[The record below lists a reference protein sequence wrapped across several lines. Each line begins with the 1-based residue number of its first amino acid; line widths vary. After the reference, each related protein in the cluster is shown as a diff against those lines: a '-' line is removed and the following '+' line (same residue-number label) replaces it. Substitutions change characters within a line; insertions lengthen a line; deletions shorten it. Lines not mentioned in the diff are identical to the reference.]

1 MVARP
6 RSGDR
11 GRGRTLATWGLWYN
25 GRAMATMEER
35 VSRLE
40 GAYEQLD
47 QRLGD
52 IQASL
57 QRIDARIDRLEAKV
71 DAQFRTMMAVMV
83 TGGIAIAGAIIT
95 LALRI

>member
-1 MVARP
+1 MT
-6 RSGDR
+6 
-11 GRGRTLATWGLWYN
+11 TL
-25 GRAMATMEER
+25 EER

-57 QRIDARIDRLEAKV
+57 HALNTRINALDAKLDALGARLDERIDTLEAQMN
-71 DAQFRTMMAVMV
+71 AQFRTLVVVMA
-83 TGGIAIAGAIIT
+83 TGGIAIAGAIVT
-95 LALRI
+95 LAFRI

>member
-1 MVARP
+1 
-6 RSGDR
+6 
-11 GRGRTLATWGLWYN
+11 
-25 GRAMATMEER
+25 MATMEER

-57 QRIDARIDRLEAKV
+57 NRIDARIDRLEGRI
-71 DAQFRTMMAVMV
+71 DGRIDGLFRMMIATMAVMA

>member
-1 MVARP
+1 M
-6 RSGDR
+6 
-11 GRGRTLATWGLWYN
+11 
-25 GRAMATMEER
+25 
-35 VSRLE
+35 SRLE
-40 GAYEQLD
+40 GAYEQVD

-57 QRIDARIDRLEAKV
+57 SRIDARIDRLEAKI
-71 DAQFRTMMAVMV
+71 DARLDSLHRMMVTMMLVMA